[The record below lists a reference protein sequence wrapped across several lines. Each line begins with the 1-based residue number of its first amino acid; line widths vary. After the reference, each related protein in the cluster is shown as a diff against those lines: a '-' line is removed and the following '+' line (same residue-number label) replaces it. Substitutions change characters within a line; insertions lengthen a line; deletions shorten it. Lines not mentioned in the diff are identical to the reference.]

1 MKRVFYIFIGLA
13 FITSTIACTQILK
26 KNDSRNVEVK
36 SASKVQRSD
45 KYNFIDFNMID
56 STHGWAVSK
65 EGILKT
71 GDGGFTWENITPKG
85 INVSD
90 KQYIASNSKGV
101 NNNSLFYTVLDK
113 EIGFIAYKE
122 KNKINIFKTFNGGQK
137 WEQTIL
143 NLERNWNDETI
154 EVNIDVVNS
163 KETFVMVTSPKISNN
178 LRMEIY
184 KTDDSGSHWSKV
196 TKNVIDSLNNKD
208 SSYNIEGITG
218 IKFIS
223 NNMGWYT
230 IKGEKTKYPFIYN
243 TKDGGVTWEV
253 QKLNVPKEYL
263 KNNEYSINTFPP
275 KFSKDN
281 KQGYLPVEIKSKEKS
296 SMIFYKTI
304 DGGATWNPSIPVEA
318 QGGIEII
325 YGVDKDGILWIVDGG
340 GNKIY
345 RIFYNDSN
353 VNEITTEI
361 NLRGRKV
368 QFIDKDTG
376 LLILEGILYKT
387 KDKGITWE
395 VVR

>member
-208 SSYNIEGITG
+208 GSYNIEGITG